1 MKNITLKQMILTA
14 GMGFFLTACGGGG
27 GGGSTPPAADNSV
40 PQCSSNKT
48 VEVTGKTI
56 KKVENGAIVRIIHT
70 ADAKK
75 VACMVSGKAEIQ

>member
-1 MKNITLKQMILTA
+1 MKTITIKQMILTA

-27 GGGSTPPAADNSV
+27 GGSTDNSV

-75 VACMVSGKAEIQ
+75 VACMVSGNAKVVD